1 MNNVIGENRFL
12 KVLIAAQRAKQIHKG
27 ARPLVQQSNTR
38 ATRIALE
45 EVERGLIG
53 FEFISQDPDL
63 KSARDSREV
72 SGHEDDGGVNREVT
86 NQLSVSR
93 LLSVGRLGD

>member
-27 ARPLVQQSNTR
+27 ARPHVRSSTTR

-45 EVERGLIG
+45 EVERGLIN
-53 FEFISQDPDL
+53 FDFITRNPDL
-63 KSARDSREV
+63 KSERDNRDV
-72 SGHEDDGGVNREVT
+72 GGHVDVEVNREAA

-93 LLSVGRLGD
+93 LLSVGRLSD